1 VAVAIAANIQGDEF
15 VTINSVGGTAA
26 GANILGYVQMTPT
39 VGGPEQ
45 VTFTGDLKLDV
56 GTVARGALADVQGGL
71 LELNNLRVIDQNT
84 GVVVL
89 LGAGT
94 TGGVPLS
101 FAAPNDVT
109 TFTGATHGYSTN
121 AVFIDATA
129 SGGLIMLAGD
139 ANVGVGTLNTIKGS
153 LTAGNVLGGSIGKD
167 VFTVSTSD
175 VANTVYTD
183 GGADSITLPGS
194 HTTSQHIGLYTGV
207 NTANMLP
214 GGVENGQA
222 GSITSIGAANPN
234 ADVPRIGNWGSDFG
248 STPTGH
254 TGGGVYNGLANGTGT
269 SASMT
274 VVAGG
279 ANAFVPNT
287 DVLDF
292 AAGAWFGSGAARS
305 LTNGTLGIATVG
317 TPSTAAGE
325 LVTPNGALPTA
336 ANTVLAGTTLIVL
349 DGVHANASS
358 VAAAFH
364 DILNPIFF
372 TNGAGLNPGQS
383 AHMLVAYNDGIQA
396 RIADL
401 DLFNATG
408 AVQVVSSAMDV
419 HASDMVQLVGVSLSA
434 FAGNQSNTA
443 LTPVNSVHF
452 VATGA

>member
-1 VAVAIAANIQGDEF
+1 VAIAANILGDEF
-15 VTINSVGGTAA
+15 VTINSLGGTAA
-26 GANILGYVQMTPT
+26 AANVLGYVQMSPT

-45 VTFTGDLKLDV
+45 VTFTGDHNITV
-56 GTVARGALADVQGGL
+56 GTAAMGALADVRGGL
-71 LELNNLRVIDQNT
+71 LEINNLRIIDQDT
-84 GVVVL
+84 GIVRLV
-89 LGAGT
+89 GAPA

-101 FAAPNDVT
+101 FLAPNDSLVT
-109 TFTGATHGYSTN
+109 TGAVHGYSTN

-129 SGGLIMLAGD
+129 SGGLIMQAGD
-139 ANVGVGTLNTIKGS
+139 ANVGTGTLNTIKGS

-167 VFTVSTSD
+167 VFTASTSD
-175 VANTVYTD
+175 VANTIYTD

-194 HTTSQHIGLYTGV
+194 HTTAQHIGLYTGL
-207 NTANMLP
+207 NTTGVTP
-214 GGVENGQA
+214 GGVELAQI
-222 GSITSIGAANPN
+222 GSITSGGAANSTS
-234 ADVPRIGNWGSDFG
+234 DIPRIGNWGSDFG

-419 HASDMVQLVGVSLSA
+419 HASDMVQLVGVSLSSLV
-434 FAGNQSNTA
+434 GIQSATANTA
-443 LTPVNSVHF
+443 VNSVHF
-452 VATGA
+452 VATV